1 MFRKISAAV
10 IAVGLVAAA
19 LAGCSSSPAG
29 GKTTLRFATPDS
41 GPGALQLQSVVDAY
55 NKSQNKVTVKLEAY
69 GDAFDQKVS
78 AEVGSGSVPDMLKMW
93 NFPQYYTI
101 LEPMNDFIQK
111 MPDKGDFY
119 PVLFNYANMK
129 GKIYGFPTGYS
140 TRAIYYNTD
149 LAKKAGLTPS
159 DSWTSDD
166 FTEWVKKLGAL
177 GNGTA
182 GYAQPTNPDAYSF
195 ESLLFSNGGEWLDD
209 SGKPVVNSSENL
221 EVIKYYH
228 DLAYGA
234 TADAVR
240 KGPSS
245 DDLSKVFMAN
255 QLGTFEFGKWYTD
268 TFTKAKTPYG
278 ILPMFSFNGKTP
290 KSVVHAAFVSISKT
304 SKNKKAAEDFI
315 TWMSSPANVTQAAK
329 YDLPIR
335 KSVADKLGLTA
346 DPINKPFFQML
357 ENSADTKSS
366 LLKSDK
372 WPDISTDIAAT
383 LETIFSSKN
392 VDIKGEMDKLQAKL
406 EAL

>member
-1 MFRKISAAV
+1 MFRKISAAIV
-10 IAVGLVAAA
+10 AAGLVAAA
-19 LAGCSSSPAG
+19 LAGCSSAG
-29 GKTTLRFATPDS
+29 DGKTTLRFATPDS
-41 GPGALQLQSVVDAY
+41 GPGAEQLQSVVDAY
-55 NKSQNKVTVKLEAY
+55 NASQSKVTVKLEAY
-69 GDAFDQKVS
+69 GDAFDQKIS
-78 AEVGSGSVPDMLKMW
+78 AQVGSGNVPDMLKMW

-101 LEPMNDFIQK
+101 LEPMNDFIDTMK
-111 MPDKGDFY
+111 DKSDFY
-119 PVLFNYANMK
+119 PVLFNYADMK

-140 TRAIYYNTD
+140 TRAIYYNSD
-149 LAKKAGLTPS
+149 LASKAGLTPPA
-159 DSWTSDD
+159 SWTSED
-166 FTEWVKKLGAL
+166 FTDWVKKIGAL
-177 GNGTA
+177 GGGVY

-195 ESLLFSNGGEWLDD
+195 ESLLFSNGGEWLDN
-209 SGKPVVNSSENL
+209 SGKPVVNSKANL
-221 EVIKYYH
+221 EVIKFYH

-234 TADAVR
+234 TADVVR

-245 DDLSKVFMAN
+245 DDLSKVFMSN

-304 SKNKKAAEDFI
+304 SKHKAAAEDFI
-315 TWMSSPANVTQAAK
+315 RWMSSPENVTKAAK

-335 KSVADKLGLTA
+335 KSVAGKLGLTS

-366 LLKSDK
+366 LLKSAK

-383 LETIFSSKN
+383 LETIFSAKD
-392 VDIKGEMDKLQAKL
+392 VDIKAEMDKLQAKL
-406 EAL
+406 AAL